1 LIWIKKQFFAIR
13 FHLCMTGFAFE
24 TAFELV
30 LFGLVP
36 MVLIVGTV
44 WILWHVQEKIYS
56 DVTDIKSFLT
66 FILVIDDAMNAGSG
80 WSPILPLN
88 GLSPALLGFAAFYI
102 GLTLWLWSHWR
113 TLRIRQRPIER

>member
-1 LIWIKKQFFAIR
+1 
-13 FHLCMTGFAFE
+13 MTGFAFE

-80 WSPILPLN
+80 WSPFEWFVAGAPRLRSFLHRPN
-88 GLSPALLGFAAFYI
+88 GVAMVALAHTANPSKTDRAMKRAG
-102 GLTLWLWSHWR
+102 SR
-113 TLRIRQRPIER
+113 